1 MASKYWIKLYHEM
14 LDDPK
19 MGRLS
24 DSQFRLAVNLL
35 LLAGDCDNGG
45 ALPPPNDMHWRLRE
59 PANFDGDLE
68 ALLAC
73 GILEDN
79 GGALRVSQFSERQG
93 AMPAE
98 ERARRRRERGRKT
111 GYYVH
116 ESGEKSARNAHD
128 SCADADIEKDKD
140 KDKKA
145 DQDADADENRP
156 GGRKSGGGVSP
167 GDELVKCFVDLTGIP
182 VHTGGRDKWAQA
194 LGRLKAAGITP
205 ADMRAAVSECQG
217 KRLVIASL
225 ASIVNPA
232 IIAKS
237 RRCAPARDSPADG
250 EDYRRY
256 LKGRYG
262 DFGLS

>member
-24 DSQFRLAVNLL
+24 DSQFRLAVNLF

-45 ALPPPNDMHWRLRE
+45 ALPAPEDMRWRLRE
-59 PANFDGDLE
+59 PANFDADLD
-68 ALLAC
+68 ALLAG
-73 GILEDN
+73 GILEEN
-79 GGALRVSQFSERQG
+79 GGVLRVTQFSERQS

-111 GYYVH
+111 GYYRH
-116 ESGEKSARNAHD
+116 ESGEKSAQNAHD
-128 SCADADIEKDKD
+128 SCADVDADKEKDTD
-140 KDKKA
+140 A

-156 GGRKSGGGVSP
+156 SGRKSGGGVSP
-167 GDELVKCFVDLTGIP
+167 GDELVQCFVDLTGIP
-182 VHTGGRDKWAQA
+182 VHTGGREKWVQA
-194 LGRLKAAGITP
+194 LRRLKAAGITP

-262 DFGLS
+262 DFGMS